1 MGASRWSPSDWSS
14 YSSTTSAKPAA
25 AIFRSKSLDGDLDPK
40 DVLVR
45 ESRDSD
51 VNPESNAIIV
61 GVDVTGSMGMIAE
74 YFIKTGLGILFE
86 EILTRK
92 PVTDPHLMVMAIG
105 DVHSDDSPLQVSQ
118 FEADI
123 KITEWLEKVHVEH
136 GGGANNSESYHLP
149 LYFAANHTS
158 IDCFEKRGKKGYL
171 FTIGDEF
178 TPPALTKE
186 QITRVTGD
194 TPQTS
199 LTYEELYE
207 AASKTYEVYHII
219 IAEGSCAR
227 SRLDGVTSD
236 WTAIIGQHAI
246 VLSDYKKLSELIVS
260 IIEINEGADKA
271 VVAGSWSGDTSLVVR
286 DATKGLSAKSTS
298 TDVGVV
304 KF

>member
-1 MGASRWSPSDWSS
+1 MNYTRRILWVQVDGIHQIGRVMPQFK
-14 YSSTTSAKPAA
+14 ST
-25 AIFRSKSLDGDLDPK
+25 SLTDELNPK
-40 DVLVR
+40 GVLVR
-45 ESRDSD
+45 ESRDSH

-105 DVHSDDSPLQVSQ
+105 DVHSDRSPLQVSQ

-186 QITRVTGD
+186 QITRFIGD
-194 TPQTS
+194 TPQTNF
-199 LTYEELYE
+199 TYNELFE
-207 AASKTYEVYHII
+207 AASKTYNVYHII
-219 IAEGSCAR
+219 IAEGACAR
-227 SRLDGVTSD
+227 RQLDDVTRE
-236 WTAIIGQHAI
+236 WTALIGQHAI

-271 VVAGSWSGDTSLVVR
+271 VVVGSWSGDTSLVVQ
-286 DATKGLSAKSTS
+286 DATKGLSAKSAS
-298 TDVGVV
+298 PDVGVV